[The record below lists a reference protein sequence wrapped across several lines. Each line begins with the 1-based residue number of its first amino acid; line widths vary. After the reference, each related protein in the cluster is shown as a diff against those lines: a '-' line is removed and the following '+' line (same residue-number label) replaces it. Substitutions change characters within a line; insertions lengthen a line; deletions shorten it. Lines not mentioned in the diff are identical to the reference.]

1 MGDQLFFSRETK
13 VYVQPTNPT
22 GVKIS
27 AGTAYAGAASGTART
42 NILLTTATSKKVSI
56 GDELL
61 LGTVSLGRVTAVG
74 ARSDTDT
81 TFTIPGVA
89 SVTGGVGDTGAT
101 VTVSRP
107 IFEIPVLDGYSF
119 SQATNTTEVAI
130 SEMAGANNASR
141 RGRKIFTDSF
151 APAEWSF
158 TTYARPFKDGGG
170 TAFAS
175 GARDDQSR
183 HHAIEEVLWALWAGE
198 AQIADSSLGDF
209 ESRSTVDGSAGVYS
223 TSTAS
228 NLTVDFTQS
237 NKVTLGTANIFF
249 ALGDSDASTSDAS
262 LTVNGAVAK
271 PTDPDTPTAIIFDD
285 GGSPSANFASIAAQI
300 GRAHV

>member
-22 GVKIS
+22 GVVIS
-27 AGTAYAGAASGTART
+27 AGTAYAGGASGTART
-42 NILLTTATSKKVSI
+42 NILLTNATSKKVSI

-61 LGTVSLGRVTAVG
+61 LGTVSLGRVTAVTG
-74 ARSDTDT
+74 RAASGDA

-89 SVTGGVGDTGAT
+89 SSDISGGIGNTGAT

-158 TTYARPFKDGGG
+158 TTYARPFKAAGG
-170 TAFAS
+170 TFGTS
-175 GARDDQSR
+175 GVRSDTANTQ
-183 HHAIEEVLWALWAGE
+183 HAIEEVLWGLWAGE
-198 AQIADSSLGDF
+198 AQIADAGIEVFD
-209 ESRSTVDGSAGVYS
+209 SRSTVDGSAGVYS
-223 TSTAS
+223 SQSTGQLI
-228 NLTVDFTQS
+228 NFDQS
-237 NKVTLGTANIFF
+237 NKVTLGTANI
-249 ALGDSDASTSDAS
+249 SVSYTH
-262 LTVNGAVAK
+262 LTL
-271 PTDPDTPTAIIFDD
+271 PTKA
-285 GGSPSANFASIAAQI
+285 
-300 GRAHV
+300 